1 MLGIPNILGYPYPM
15 IFKTE
20 PVGVG
25 YQKCRDCCYIRQ
37 MNPPLAARCHPTL
50 DASSKCIEAGV
61 GWGGPFALSISN
73 PMSGSGQV
81 LDTRWAL
88 TITHRTPL
96 PHIKYL
102 NKLFNNSISLI
113 NPIHWIV
120 SKVSLSYCRKGG
132 PYSGQVINT

>member
-37 MNPPLAARCHPTL
+37 MNPPSPSQPTAIPPSML
-50 DASSKCIEAGV
+50 RTSKCIEAGV

-81 LDTRWAL
+81 SDTRWAL

-96 PHIKYL
+96 PHIKM
-102 NKLFNNSISLI
+102 
-113 NPIHWIV
+113 NPC
-120 SKVSLSYCRKGG
+120 CRKILMIFILIISC
-132 PYSGQVINT
+132 PKLLCCS